1 MAAFG
6 HGVVESSELKVRID
20 AMSDAASATVPA
32 LVVVRFHPVVAV
44 RKAATAECT
53 GARSLRYVVPAWA

>member
-1 MAAFG
+1 
-6 HGVVESSELKVRID
+6 VESSESKVRID